1 MLMGDPQTTAPQAR
15 RRLPIPDDQSEDE
28 LARHWNLTPA
38 DLALIAACRGPD
50 HRRRFALQLCMLRA
64 HGRFFEDYRHAPI
77 KIVNHLSRQ
86 LGLPPVLFLDRSG
99 REPTERVQAQ
109 RIRRHLGLSRFDK
122 AAEARLSEWLR
133 EGALEGRTT
142 PELLTRAEERLR
154 AWQVMLPAAST
165 LERIVTSIVAH
176 TTADLF
182 AAISGRLPEM
192 LRAAIELLVEV
203 PEGDARSSLF
213 RLKDY
218 PKSANAAVI
227 NGDIVRLRLIEQ
239 LLEAGAG
246 LDDLDPEIIRQL
258 GQLGRRYDAGDL
270 RRFAKPKRDALV
282 ACYLVEARK
291 TLLDQI
297 VEMNDLFL
305 TGMNRRSR
313 NSVENQRKGLRRRA
327 RDGLHCLLGTI
338 DALVAAEGSQTVTAF
353 RDALGTP
360 ALIEAAI
367 ACRAYERLEER
378 GHLDALLAR
387 YSTLRQY
394 LPAFFALPFQAAA
407 GSETILDAIEIV
419 RALDAGT
426 RDALTTDDPHGF
438 VQADWRPHL
447 ISGGKLDRAIWEIAL
462 AFAVRD
468 ALRAGSLF
476 LVQSRDHVSFWNLV
490 YDDRKWQQSREQ
502 AYQRLALPT
511 DGQAFLAKLT
521 AEFERAARAA
531 ERGLPGNRF
540 AAIVNGRLKLK
551 KRDALAVSR
560 AVHELRATIGA
571 SLPRVRIED
580 LLQDVDE
587 WCRFTKAFQ
596 PLGGYQPRGAD
607 LHRSLLA
614 TVIAHGTNLGL
625 AAMSQSV
632 DTLTAEALQDT
643 SRWFLRDATIKAANT
658 ILVNHHHG
666 LELSR
671 IWGDGSR
678 SSSDGQR
685 FAVERRSLLGSVYPR
700 YFGYYDQALQLYTHT
715 SDQSS
720 VYGTQAISCG
730 PREAGYVL
738 GGILDNDTALAI
750 REHTSDTNGFTEHLF
765 GLCVLLGINF
775 MPRLKD
781 LPDQVL
787 SRIDRDVDYGILQP
801 LFRGRINIE
810 LILEQWD
817 QLVRLAASLK
827 DRLTPAH
834 VVMQRLANA
843 NASDRLAGALSQLGR
858 LMKTLH
864 ILRYIQEEP
873 LRDAIQLQLNRGEF
887 RHILAKSLFFANWGN
902 FRSGDY
908 EEVMNKASCLSL
920 LSNAVL
926 VWNTVHIARIV
937 DQLRAAGHEVKDEDL
952 ARVSPLAHAHV
963 IPNGS
968 YFQSPRRW
976 AETAPE
982 PVMA

>member
-1 MLMGDPQTTAPQAR
+1 MTAP
-15 RRLPIPDDQSEDE
+15 LDPSEDE
-28 LARHWNLTPA
+28 LARHWSLTPA
-38 DLALIAACRGPD
+38 DLAVIAECRGPD
-50 HRRRFALQLCMLRA
+50 HRRRFAVQLCMLRA
-64 HGRFFEDYRHAPI
+64 HGRFLDDYRRAPI

-86 LGLPPVLFLDRSG
+86 LGLPPVLFLDRAG

-109 RIRRHLGLSRFDK
+109 RIRRHLGLSRFDP
-122 AAEARLSEWLR
+122 AAEVSLRAWLR
-133 EGALEGRTT
+133 EGALEGRTA
-142 PELLTRAEERLR
+142 PELLARAESRLR
-154 AWQVMLPAAST
+154 SWKVMLPGAST
-165 LERIVTSIVAH
+165 LNRIVAAVMAH

-182 AAISGRLPEM
+182 ATISARLPEA
-192 LRAAIELLVEV
+192 LRADIDLLVEV
-203 PEGDARSSLF
+203 PDGDARSSLF

-218 PKSANAAVI
+218 PKSANAAAI
-227 NGDIVRLRLIEQ
+227 KGDIVRLRLIEQ
-239 LLEAGAG
+239 LVEGGAG
-246 LDDLDPEIIRQL
+246 LDDVDPRVVRQL

-305 TGMNRRSR
+305 TTMNRRAR
-313 NSVENQRKGLRRRA
+313 NSVEKQRKSLRRRA
-327 RDGLHCLLGTI
+327 RDGLHRVLGAV
-338 DALVAAEGSQTVTAF
+338 DALVAADGAQIVSVF
-353 RDALGTP
+353 RDAQNPP

-367 ACRAYERLEER
+367 ACRAYERLEAR
-378 GHLDALLAR
+378 GHLDAMLAR
-387 YSTLRQY
+387 YGTLRQY

-407 GSETILDAIEIV
+407 GNEALLQAIEAV

-426 RDALTTDDPHGF
+426 RGPLTTIDPHGF
-438 VQADWRPHL
+438 VQTDWRSYL
-447 ISGGKLDRAIWEIAL
+447 VSDGKIDRAIWEVSL
-462 AFAVRD
+462 AFAARD
-468 ALRAGSLF
+468 AFRAGGLF
-476 LVQSRDHVSFWNLV
+476 LAHSRDHVSFWNLV
-490 YDDRKWQQSREQ
+490 YDDRHWQQTREQ
-502 AYQRLALPT
+502 AYGRLDLPT
-511 DGQAFLAKLT
+511 DGQAFLARLG
-521 AEFERAARAA
+521 AEFDRAVRAAQ
-531 ERGLPGNRF
+531 RGLPGNRF
-540 AAIVNGRLKLK
+540 AAVHNGRLKLK
-551 KRDALAVSR
+551 RRDSMEIPPVLR
-560 AVHELRATIGA
+560 ELRATIGA
-571 SLPRVRIED
+571 TLSRVRIED

-587 WCRFTKAFQ
+587 WCGFTRAFQ

-607 LHRSLLA
+607 PHRSLLA
-614 TVIAHGTNLGL
+614 TLIAHGTNLGL

-643 SRWFLRDATIKAANT
+643 SRWFLRDSTIKAANT

-666 LELSR
+666 LPLSR
-671 IWGDGSR
+671 VWGGGNR

-685 FAVERRSLLGSVYPR
+685 FAVERDSLLGSVYPR
-700 YFGYYDQALQLYTHT
+700 YFGYYDRALQLYTHT
-715 SDQSS
+715 SDQHT
-720 VYGTQAISCG
+720 VYATQAISCA

-738 GGILDNDTALAI
+738 GGILDNDTALPI
-750 REHTSDTNGFTEHLF
+750 REHTSDTHGFTEHLF
-765 GLCVLLGINF
+765 GLCALLGIAF

-787 SRIDRDVDYGILQP
+787 SCIDRNADYGALQP
-801 LFRGRINIE
+801 LLRGRINVE

-843 NASDRLAGALSQLGR
+843 NASDRLAGALTQLGR
-858 LMKTLH
+858 LMKTVH
-864 ILRYIQEEP
+864 ILRYIHEAP

-887 RHILAKSLFFANWGN
+887 RHILAKSLFFANWGSL
-902 FRSGDY
+902 RSGDY

-937 DQLRAAGHEVKDEDL
+937 GQLRAAGHEVRDEDL
-952 ARVSPLAHAHV
+952 ARVSPLMHAHV

-968 YFQSPRRW
+968 YFQSPRRR
-976 AETAPE
+976 AGAAAE

>member
-1 MLMGDPQTTAPQAR
+1 MSMDDPSAAASQTR
-15 RRLPIPDDQSEDE
+15 RRLPADPSEDE
-28 LARHWNLTPA
+28 LAQHWSLTPA
-38 DLALIAACRGPD
+38 DLAVIATCRGPD
-50 HRRRFALQLCMLRA
+50 HRRRFAVQLGMLRA
-64 HGRFFEDYRHAPI
+64 HGRFLDDYRHAPI

-109 RIRRHLGLSRFDK
+109 RIRRYLGLSRFDK
-122 AAEARLSEWLR
+122 AAEVNLREWLR
-133 EGALEGRTT
+133 EGALEGRTA
-142 PELLTRAEERLR
+142 PELLIRAEGRLR
-154 AWQVMLPAAST
+154 GWQIMLPGTST
-165 LERIVTSIVAH
+165 LERIVASVVAH

-182 AAISGRLPEM
+182 ATISDRLPEK
-192 LRAAIELLVEV
+192 LRADIELLVEV

-227 NGDIVRLRLIEQ
+227 KSDITRLRLIEQ
-239 LLEAGAG
+239 LLDPDAG
-246 LDDLDPEIIRQL
+246 LDGLDPQIIRQL

-313 NSVENQRKGLRRRA
+313 TAVELRRKSLRRRA
-327 RDGLHCLLGTI
+327 RDGLYRVLGTV
-338 DALVAAEGSQTVTAF
+338 DALVAADGAQTVTAF
-353 RDALGTP
+353 RDAQDPP

-367 ACRAYERLEER
+367 ACRAYERLEAR
-378 GHLDALLAR
+378 GHLDAMLAR
-387 YSTLRQY
+387 YGTLRQY

-407 GSETILDAIEIV
+407 GSETLLGAIDIL

-426 RDALTTDDPHGF
+426 RSALTTDDPHAF
-438 VQADWRPHL
+438 VQADWRPYL
-447 ISGGKLDRAIWEIAL
+447 AVGGKLDRAIWEISL

-476 LVQSRDHVSFWNLV
+476 LAQSRDHVSFWNLV
-490 YDDRKWQQSREQ
+490 YDDRNWQQTREQ
-502 AYQRLALPT
+502 AYLRLDLPP
-511 DGQAFLAKLT
+511 DGQEFLAKIT
-521 AEFERAARAA
+521 AEFDRAVRAA
-531 ERGLPGNRF
+531 ERGLPSNRF
-540 AAIVNGRLKLK
+540 ASVSNGRLKLK
-551 KRDALAVSR
+551 KRDAMPVSR
-560 AVHELRATIGA
+560 VLRELRATIGA

-587 WCRFTKAFQ
+587 WCGFTGAFQ
-596 PLGGYQPRGAD
+596 PLGGYQPRGGD

-614 TVIAHGTNLGL
+614 TMIAHGTNLGL

-632 DTLTAEALQDT
+632 DTLTADALQDT
-643 SRWFLRDATIKAANT
+643 SRWFLRDATINAANT
-658 ILVNHHHG
+658 ILVDYHHG
-666 LELSR
+666 LKLSS

-685 FAVERRSLLGSVYPR
+685 FAVERDSLLGSVYPR
-700 YFGYYDQALQLYTHT
+700 YFGYYDRALQLYTHT
-715 SDQSS
+715 SDQNS
-720 VYGTQAISCG
+720 VYGTQAISCA

-750 REHTSDTNGFTEHLF
+750 REHTSDTHGFTEHLF
-765 GLCVLLGINF
+765 GLCALLGITF

-787 SRIDRDVDYGILQP
+787 SRIDRGADYGALQP
-801 LFRGRINIE
+801 LLRGRINVE

-834 VVMQRLANA
+834 VVMQRLVNA
-843 NASDRLAGALSQLGR
+843 NASDRLADALSQLGR

-887 RHILAKSLFFANWGN
+887 RHTLAKSLFFANWGS

-968 YFQSPRRW
+968 YFQSPRRR
-976 AETAPE
+976 AEAAPA

>member
-1 MLMGDPQTTAPQAR
+1 MSMDDPSAAASQTR
-15 RRLPIPDDQSEDE
+15 RRLPADPSEDE
-28 LARHWNLTPA
+28 LAQHWSLTPA
-38 DLALIAACRGPD
+38 DLAVIATCRGPD
-50 HRRRFALQLCMLRA
+50 HRRRFAVQLCMLRA
-64 HGRFFEDYRHAPI
+64 HGRFLDDYRHAPI

-109 RIRRHLGLSRFDK
+109 RIRRYLGLSRFDK
-122 AAEARLSEWLR
+122 AAEVNLREWLR
-133 EGALEGRTT
+133 EGALEGRTA
-142 PELLTRAEERLR
+142 PELLIRAEGRLR
-154 AWQVMLPAAST
+154 GWQIMLPGTST
-165 LERIVTSIVAH
+165 LERIVASVVAH

-182 AAISGRLPEM
+182 ATISDRLPEK
-192 LRAAIELLVEV
+192 LRADIELLVEV

-227 NGDIVRLRLIEQ
+227 KSDITRLRLIEQ
-239 LLEAGAG
+239 LLDPDAG
-246 LDDLDPEIIRQL
+246 LDGLDPQIIRQL

-313 NSVENQRKGLRRRA
+313 TAVELRRKSLRRRA
-327 RDGLHCLLGTI
+327 RDGLYRVLGTV
-338 DALVAAEGSQTVTAF
+338 DALVAADGAQTVTAF
-353 RDALGTP
+353 RDAQDPP

-367 ACRAYERLEER
+367 ACRAYERLEAR
-378 GHLDALLAR
+378 GHLDAMLAR
-387 YSTLRQY
+387 YGTLRQY

-407 GSETILDAIEIV
+407 GSETLLGAIDML

-426 RDALTTDDPHGF
+426 RSALTTDDPHAF
-438 VQADWRPHL
+438 VQADWRPYL
-447 ISGGKLDRAIWEIAL
+447 AVGGKLDRAIWEISL

-476 LVQSRDHVSFWNLV
+476 LAQSRDHVSFWNLV
-490 YDDRKWQQSREQ
+490 YDDRNWQQTREQ
-502 AYQRLALPT
+502 AYLRLDLPP
-511 DGQAFLAKLT
+511 DGQEFLAKIT
-521 AEFERAARAA
+521 AEFDRAVRAA
-531 ERGLPGNRF
+531 ERGLPSNRF
-540 AAIVNGRLKLK
+540 ASVSNGRLKLK
-551 KRDALAVSR
+551 KRDAMPVSR
-560 AVHELRATIGA
+560 VLRELRATIGA

-587 WCRFTKAFQ
+587 WCGFTGAFQ
-596 PLGGYQPRGAD
+596 PLGGYQPRGGD

-614 TVIAHGTNLGL
+614 TMIAHGTNLGL

-632 DTLTAEALQDT
+632 DTLTADALQDT
-643 SRWFLRDATIKAANT
+643 SRWFLRDATINAANT
-658 ILVNHHHG
+658 ILVDYHHG
-666 LELSR
+666 LKLSS

-685 FAVERRSLLGSVYPR
+685 FAVERDSLLGSVYPR
-700 YFGYYDQALQLYTHT
+700 YFGYYDRALQLYTHT
-715 SDQSS
+715 SDQNS
-720 VYGTQAISCG
+720 VYGTQAISCA

-750 REHTSDTNGFTEHLF
+750 REHTSDTHGFTEHLF
-765 GLCVLLGINF
+765 GLCALLGITF

-787 SRIDRDVDYGILQP
+787 SRIDRGADYGALQP
-801 LFRGRINIE
+801 LLRGRINVE

-834 VVMQRLANA
+834 VVMQRLVNA
-843 NASDRLAGALSQLGR
+843 NASDRLADALSQLGR

-887 RHILAKSLFFANWGN
+887 RHTLAKSLFFANWGS

-968 YFQSPRRW
+968 YFQSPRRR
-976 AETAPE
+976 AEAAPA

>member
-1 MLMGDPQTTAPQAR
+1 MR
-15 RRLPIPDDQSEDE
+15 V
-28 LARHWNLTPA
+28 
-38 DLALIAACRGPD
+38 
-50 HRRRFALQLCMLRA
+50 
-64 HGRFFEDYRHAPI
+64 HGRFLDDYRHAPV

-86 LGLPPVLFLDRSG
+86 LGLPPVLFLGRSG

-109 RIRRHLGLSRFDK
+109 RIRRHLGVSRFDR
-122 AAEARLSEWLR
+122 AAESKLREWLR
-133 EGALEGRTT
+133 GGALEGRT
-142 PELLTRAEERLR
+142 A
-154 AWQVMLPAAST
+154 
-165 LERIVTSIVAH
+165 
-176 TTADLF
+176 ADLF
-182 AAISGRLPEM
+182 DTISGCLPEK
-192 LRAAIELLVEV
+192 LRADIELLVEV

-218 PKSANAAVI
+218 AKSANATVI
-227 NGDIVRLRLIEQ
+227 KGDIVRLRLIED
-239 LLEAGAG
+239 LLGAGAG
-246 LDDLDPEIIRQL
+246 LDDLPPRIIRQF

-270 RRFAKPKRDALV
+270 KRFAKPKRDALV
-282 ACYLVEARK
+282 ACYLVEAHK

-305 TGMNRRSR
+305 TGMNRRAR
-313 NSVENQRKGLRRRA
+313 NSVEKQRKGLRRRA
-327 RDGLHCLLGTI
+327 RDGLHRVLGAI
-338 DALVAAEGSQTVTAF
+338 DALVAADGAQTVTAF
-353 RDALGTP
+353 RDAQNPP

-367 ACRAYERLEER
+367 ACRVYERLEAR
-378 GHLDALLAR
+378 GHLDAMLAR
-387 YSTLRQY
+387 YGTLRQY

-407 GSETILDAIEIV
+407 GSETLLRAIETV

-426 RDALTTDDPHGF
+426 RAQLTADDPHDF
-438 VQADWRPHL
+438 VQADWRPPL
-447 ISGGKLDRAIWEIAL
+447 VSGGKLDRAIWEISL

-476 LVQSRDHVSFWNLV
+476 LAQSRDHVSFWNLV
-490 YDDRKWQQSREQ
+490 YDDRSWQQTRAD
-502 AYQRLALPT
+502 AYQRLDLPV
-511 DGQAFLAKLT
+511 DGQAFLARLA
-521 AEFERAARAA
+521 AEFDRAARAA
-531 ERGLPGNRF
+531 EHGLPRNRF
-540 AAIVNGRLKLK
+540 AAVQDGRLKLK
-551 KRDALAVSR
+551 RRDALPVPQALR
-560 AVHELRATIGA
+560 ELRATIGA
-571 SLPRVRIED
+571 SLARVRIED

-587 WCRFTKAFQ
+587 WCGFTRAFQ
-596 PLGGYQPRGAD
+596 PLGGYQPRGGD
-607 LHRSLLA
+607 PHRSLLA
-614 TVIAHGTNLGL
+614 TLIAHGTNLGL

-632 DTLTAEALQDT
+632 DSLTAEALQDT
-643 SRWFLRDATIKAANT
+643 SRWFLRDATLKAANT
-658 ILVNHHHG
+658 IMVDHHHS
-666 LELSR
+666 LPLSG
-671 IWGDGSR
+671 IWGDGRR

-685 FAVERRSLLGSVYPR
+685 FAVERDSLLGSVYPR
-700 YFGYYDQALQLYTHT
+700 YFGYYDRALQLYTHT
-715 SDQSS
+715 SDQHS
-720 VYGTQAISCG
+720 VYATQAISCA

-750 REHTSDTNGFTEHLF
+750 REHTSDTHGFTEHLF
-765 GLCVLLGINF
+765 GLCSLLGIAF

-787 SRIDRDVDYGILQP
+787 SRIDRDAGYGALQP
-801 LFRGRINIE
+801 LLRGRINAE

-843 NASDRLAGALSQLGR
+843 NASDRLAGALTQLGR
-858 LMKTLH
+858 LMKTIH

-887 RHILAKSLFFANWGN
+887 RHILAKSLFFANQGG

-926 VWNTVHIARIV
+926 VWNTVQITLIV
-937 DQLRAAGHEVKDEDL
+937 SQLRAAGHEVKDEDL

-968 YFQSPRRW
+968 YFQSPRRR
-976 AETAPE
+976 AQAAPE

>member
-1 MLMGDPQTTAPQAR
+1 MSMANPSSATAGAR
-15 RRLPIPDDQSEDE
+15 RRLPVPVDPGEDE

-38 DLALIAACRGPD
+38 DLAEIANCRGAD
-50 HRRRFALQLCMLRA
+50 QKRRFALQLCVLRGY
-64 HGRFFEDYRHAPI
+64 GRFLDDYRHAPI

-86 LGLPPVLFLDRSG
+86 LELAPVLFLDRSG

-109 RIRRHLGLSRFDK
+109 RIRRYLGLSRFDK
-122 AAEARLSEWLR
+122 TAEDHLREWLR
-133 EGALEGRTT
+133 GGAMEGRTA
-142 PELLTRAEERLR
+142 PELLILAEEKL
-154 AWQVMLPAAST
+154 ASLQVMLPSVST
-165 LERIVTSIVAH
+165 LERIIASVLAHSTTELFESIAN
-176 TTADLF
+176 
-182 AAISGRLPEM
+182 RLPEK
-192 LRAAIELLVEV
+192 LRIAIDLLVEV
-203 PEGDARSSLF
+203 PTGDARSSLF

-227 NGDIVRLRLIEQ
+227 KGDIVRLRLIEE
-239 LLEAGAG
+239 LLGNGGALG
-246 LDDLDPEIIRQL
+246 DLDPKIVRQL
-258 GQLGRRYDAGDL
+258 GQLGRRYDARDL

-313 NSVENQRKGLRRRA
+313 NSVENQRKSLRRRS
-327 RDGLHCLLGTI
+327 RDGLQRVLGAV
-338 DALVAAEGSQTVTAF
+338 DALVAAEGSQTITAF

-360 ALIEAAI
+360 ELIQAAI

-378 GHLDALLAR
+378 GHLDAMLAR

-407 GSETILDAIEIV
+407 GSETLLRAIEIL

-426 RDALTTDDPHGF
+426 RGALTTDDPHGF

-447 ISGGKLDRAIWEIAL
+447 ITGGKLDRAIWEIAL

-490 YDDRKWQQSREQ
+490 YDDRKWQQTREQ
-502 AYQRLALPT
+502 AYQRLDLPT
-511 DGQAFLAKLT
+511 DGRVFLTKLT
-521 AEFERAARAA
+521 AEFDRAVRAA
-531 ERGLPGNRF
+531 EQGLRGNRF
-540 AAIVNGRLKLK
+540 ASVKDGRLKLK
-551 KRDALAVSR
+551 KRDAMAIPR
-560 AVHELRATIGA
+560 ALRELRATIST

-587 WCRFTKAFQ
+587 WCRFTNAFQ
-596 PLGGYQPRGAD
+596 PLGGYQPRGGD
-607 LHRSLLA
+607 PHRPLLA
-614 TVIAHGTNLGL
+614 TLIAHGTNLGL

-658 ILVNHHHG
+658 ILVDHHHS
-666 LELSR
+666 LKLSR

-685 FAVERRSLLGSVYPR
+685 FAVERDSLLGSVYPR

-715 SDQSS
+715 SDQHS
-720 VYGTQAISCG
+720 VYGTQAISCA

-765 GLCVLLGINF
+765 GLCVLLGITF

-787 SRIDRDVDYGILQP
+787 SRIDRDADYGALQP
-801 LFRGRINIE
+801 LLRGRINVE

-864 ILRYIQEEP
+864 ILRYIQEEK
-873 LRDAIQLQLNRGEF
+873 LRDTIQLQLNRGEF
-887 RHILAKSLFFANWGN
+887 RHILAKSLFFANWGS

-926 VWNTVHIARIV
+926 VWNTVHITRVV
-937 DQLRAAGHEVKDEDL
+937 DQLRAAGHQVKDEDL

-968 YFQSPRRW
+968 YFQSPRRR
-976 AETAPE
+976 AEAASE
-982 PVMA
+982 PIMA

>member
-1 MLMGDPQTTAPQAR
+1 MALPADP
-15 RRLPIPDDQSEDE
+15 SEDE
-28 LARHWNLTPA
+28 LARHWSLTPA
-38 DLALIAACRGPD
+38 DLAVIATCRGAD
-50 HRRRFALQLCMLRA
+50 HRRRFALQLCILRV
-64 HGRFFEDYRHAPI
+64 HGRLLDDYRHAPI

-109 RIRRHLGLSRFDK
+109 RIRRYLGLRRFDK
-122 AAEARLSEWLR
+122 AAEANLCEWLR
-133 EGALEGRTT
+133 AGALEGRGV
-142 PELLTRAEERLR
+142 PELLTRAEDRLR
-154 AWQVMLPAAST
+154 GWQIMLPGAST
-165 LERIVTSIVAH
+165 LERIVASVVSH
-176 TTADLF
+176 TTTDLF
-182 AAISGRLPEM
+182 ATISERLPEK
-192 LRAAIELLVEV
+192 LRSDIELLVEV

-218 PKSANAAVI
+218 PKSANAAAI
-227 NGDIVRLRLIEQ
+227 KSDIVRLRLIEQ
-239 LLEAGAG
+239 LLDAGAG
-246 LDDLDPEIIRQL
+246 LEDLDPRIIRQL

-313 NSVENQRKGLRRRA
+313 NSVENQRKRLRRRA
-327 RDGLHCLLGTI
+327 RDGLHRVLGAI
-338 DALVAAEGSQTVTAF
+338 DALVAADGTQTVTAF

-378 GHLDALLAR
+378 GHLDAMLAR
-387 YSTLRQY
+387 YGTLRQY

-407 GSETILDAIEIV
+407 GSETLLKAIEIV

-426 RDALTTDDPHGF
+426 RGALTTDDPHGF
-438 VQADWRPHL
+438 VQADWRPHMVTG
-447 ISGGKLDRAIWEIAL
+447 SKLDRAIWEISL
-462 AFAVRD
+462 AIAARD
-468 ALRAGSLF
+468 ALRAGGLF
-476 LVQSRDHVSFWNLV
+476 LPQSRDHVSFWNLV
-490 YDDRKWQQSREQ
+490 YDDRNWQQTREQ
-502 AYQRLALPT
+502 AYQRLDLPV
-511 DGQAFLAKLT
+511 DGQVFLARLS
-521 AEFERAARAA
+521 AEFDRAVRAA
-531 ERGLPGNRF
+531 ERGLSRNRF
-540 AAIVNGRLKLK
+540 AAIKDGRLKLK
-551 KRDALAVSR
+551 KRDAMPIPHALR
-560 AVHELRATIGA
+560 ELRATIAA

-587 WCRFTKAFQ
+587 WCGFIRAFQ
-596 PLGGYQPRGAD
+596 PLGGYQSRGAD

-614 TVIAHGTNLGL
+614 TLIAHGTNLGL

-632 DTLTAEALQDT
+632 DTLTADALQDT

-658 ILVNHHHG
+658 ILVDHHHG
-666 LELSR
+666 LKLSG

-685 FAVERRSLLGSVYPR
+685 FAVERDSLLGSVYPR
-700 YFGYYDQALQLYTHT
+700 YFGYYDRALQLYTHT
-715 SDQSS
+715 SDQHS
-720 VYGTQAISCG
+720 VYGTQAISCA

-750 REHTSDTNGFTEHLF
+750 REHTSDTHGFTEHLF
-765 GLCVLLGINF
+765 GLCALLGITF

-787 SRIDRDVDYGILQP
+787 SRIDRDADHGALQP
-801 LFRGRINIE
+801 LLRGRINLD

-834 VVMQRLANA
+834 VVMQRLVNA
-843 NASDRLAGALSQLGR
+843 NASDRLAGALTQLGR

-864 ILRYIQEEP
+864 ILRYIHEEK

-887 RHILAKSLFFANWGN
+887 RHILAKSLFFANWGS

-926 VWNTVHIARIV
+926 VWNTVHIGRIV
-937 DQLRAAGHEVKDEDL
+937 DQLRATGHDVADEEL

-968 YFQSPRRW
+968 YFQSPRRR
-976 AETAPE
+976 AQAAPE

>member
-1 MLMGDPQTTAPQAR
+1 MTAP
-15 RRLPIPDDQSEDE
+15 LDPSEDE
-28 LARHWNLTPA
+28 LARHWSLTPA
-38 DLALIAACRGPD
+38 DLAVIAECRGPD
-50 HRRRFALQLCMLRA
+50 HRRRFAVQLCMLRA
-64 HGRFFEDYRHAPI
+64 HGRFLDDYRRAPI

-86 LGLPPVLFLDRSG
+86 LGLPPVLFLDRAG

-109 RIRRHLGLSRFDK
+109 RIRRHLGLSRFDP
-122 AAEARLSEWLR
+122 AAEVSLRAWLR
-133 EGALEGRTT
+133 EGALEGRTA
-142 PELLTRAEERLR
+142 PELLARAESRLR
-154 AWQVMLPAAST
+154 SWKVMLPGAST
-165 LERIVTSIVAH
+165 LNRIVAAVMAH

-182 AAISGRLPEM
+182 ATISARLPEA
-192 LRAAIELLVEV
+192 LRADIDLLVEV
-203 PEGDARSSLF
+203 PDGDARSSLF

-218 PKSANAAVI
+218 PKSANAAAI
-227 NGDIVRLRLIEQ
+227 KGDIVRLRLIEQ
-239 LLEAGAG
+239 LVEGGAG
-246 LDDLDPEIIRQL
+246 LDDVDPRVVRQL

-305 TGMNRRSR
+305 TTMNRRAR
-313 NSVENQRKGLRRRA
+313 NSVEKQRKSLRRRA
-327 RDGLHCLLGTI
+327 RDGLHRVLGAV
-338 DALVAAEGSQTVTAF
+338 DALVAADGAQIVSVF
-353 RDALGTP
+353 RDAQNPP
-360 ALIEAAI
+360 APIEAAI
-367 ACRAYERLEER
+367 ACRAYERLEAR
-378 GHLDALLAR
+378 GHLDAMLAR
-387 YSTLRQY
+387 YGTLRQY

-407 GSETILDAIEIV
+407 GNEALLQAIEAV

-426 RDALTTDDPHGF
+426 RGPLTTIDPHGF
-438 VQADWRPHL
+438 VQTDWRSYL
-447 ISGGKLDRAIWEIAL
+447 VSDGKIDRAIWEVSL
-462 AFAVRD
+462 AFAARD
-468 ALRAGSLF
+468 AFRAGGLF
-476 LVQSRDHVSFWNLV
+476 LAHSRDHVSFWNLV
-490 YDDRKWQQSREQ
+490 YDDRHWQQTREQ
-502 AYQRLALPT
+502 AYGRLDLPT
-511 DGQAFLAKLT
+511 DGQAFLARLG
-521 AEFERAARAA
+521 AEFDRAVRAAQ
-531 ERGLPGNRF
+531 RGLPGNRF
-540 AAIVNGRLKLK
+540 AAVHNGRLKLK
-551 KRDALAVSR
+551 RRDSMEIPPVLR
-560 AVHELRATIGA
+560 ELRATIGA
-571 SLPRVRIED
+571 TLSRVRIED

-587 WCRFTKAFQ
+587 WCGFTRAFQ

-607 LHRSLLA
+607 PHRSLLA
-614 TVIAHGTNLGL
+614 TLIAHGTNLGL

-643 SRWFLRDATIKAANT
+643 SRWFLRDSTIKAANT

-666 LELSR
+666 LPLSR
-671 IWGDGSR
+671 VWGGGNR

-685 FAVERRSLLGSVYPR
+685 FAVERDSLLGSVYPR
-700 YFGYYDQALQLYTHT
+700 YFGYYDRALQLYTHT
-715 SDQSS
+715 SDQHT
-720 VYGTQAISCG
+720 VYATQAISCA

-738 GGILDNDTALAI
+738 GGILDNDTALPI
-750 REHTSDTNGFTEHLF
+750 REHTSDTHGFTEHLF
-765 GLCVLLGINF
+765 GLCALLGIAF

-787 SRIDRDVDYGILQP
+787 SCIDRNADYGALQP
-801 LFRGRINIE
+801 LLRGRINVE

-843 NASDRLAGALSQLGR
+843 NASDRLAGALTQLGR
-858 LMKTLH
+858 LMKTVH
-864 ILRYIQEEP
+864 ILRYIHEAP

-887 RHILAKSLFFANWGN
+887 RHILAKSLFFANWGSL
-902 FRSGDY
+902 RSGDY

-937 DQLRAAGHEVKDEDL
+937 GQLRAAGHEVRDEDL
-952 ARVSPLAHAHV
+952 ARVSPLMHAHV

-968 YFQSPRRW
+968 YFQSPRRR
-976 AETAPE
+976 AGAAAE

>member
-1 MLMGDPQTTAPQAR
+1 MLTDDPSAVTRQTR
-15 RRLPIPDDQSEDE
+15 RRTAIPADPGEDE
-28 LARHWNLTPA
+28 LARHWSLTPT
-38 DLALIAACRGPD
+38 DLAVIAECRGPD

-64 HGRFFEDYRHAPI
+64 HGYFLDDYRHAPI

-86 LGLPPVLFLDRSG
+86 LGLPPVLFLGRPG

-109 RIRRHLGLSRFDK
+109 RIRRYLGLSRFDK
-122 AAEARLSEWLR
+122 TVEANLREWLR
-133 EGALEGRTT
+133 EGSLEGRTIA
-142 PELLTRAEERLR
+142 ELLTQAEERLR
-154 AWQVMLPAAST
+154 GQRIMLPGTST
-165 LERIVTSIVAH
+165 LERIVASVVAH

-182 AAISGRLPEM
+182 ATISARLPDR
-192 LRAAIELLVEV
+192 LRSDIDLLVEV

-227 NGDIVRLRLIEQ
+227 KGDIVRLRLIEQ
-239 LLEAGAG
+239 LLDAGTG
-246 LDDLDPEIIRQL
+246 LDALDPRIIRQL

-270 RRFAKPKRDALV
+270 RRFAKPKHDALV

-297 VEMNDLFL
+297 VEMNDQFL

-313 NSVENQRKGLRRRA
+313 AAVEEQGKSLRRRA
-327 RDGLHCLLGTI
+327 RDGLQRLLGAI
-338 DALVAAEGSQTVTAF
+338 DALVAADGTQTVTTF
-353 RDALGTP
+353 RDALDTP
-360 ALIEAAI
+360 ALAEAAV
-367 ACRAYERLEER
+367 ACRAYERLEAR
-378 GHLDALLAR
+378 GHLDAMLAR
-387 YSTLRQY
+387 YGTLRQY
-394 LPAFFALPFQAAA
+394 LPAFFALPFQAAT
-407 GSETILDAIEIV
+407 GSETLLRAIEIV

-426 RDALTTDDPHGF
+426 RRGLTADDPHGF

-447 ISGGKLDRAIWEIAL
+447 VTGEKLDRSIWEISL

-468 ALRAGSLF
+468 ALRAGGLF
-476 LVQSRDHVSFWNLV
+476 LTESRDHVSFWNLV
-490 YDDRKWQQSREQ
+490 YDDRSWEQARGQ
-502 AYQRLALPT
+502 AYQGLELPIE
-511 DGQAFLAKLT
+511 GQIFLTKIT
-521 AEFERAARAA
+521 TEFDRAVRAA
-531 ERGLPGNRF
+531 ERGLPDNHF
-540 AAIVNGRLKLK
+540 ASVSNGRLKLK
-551 KRDALAVSR
+551 KRDALPVPR
-560 AVHELRATIGA
+560 ALRELRATISA

-587 WCRFTKAFQ
+587 WCGFTNAFQ

-607 LHRSLLA
+607 PHRSLLA
-614 TVIAHGTNLGL
+614 TLIAHGTNLGL

-643 SRWFLRDATIKAANT
+643 SRWFLRDATLKAANT
-658 ILVNHHHG
+658 ILVDHHHG
-666 LELSR
+666 LKLSG

-685 FAVERRSLLGSVYPR
+685 FAVERNSLLGSVYPR
-700 YFGYYDQALQLYTHT
+700 YFGYYDHALQIYTHT
-715 SDQSS
+715 SDQNS
-720 VYGTQAISCG
+720 VYGTQAISCA

-738 GGILDNDTALAI
+738 AGILDNDTALAI

-765 GLCVLLGINF
+765 ALCSLLGITF
-775 MPRLKD
+775 LPRLKD

-787 SRIDRDVDYGILQP
+787 SRIDRDADHGALQP
-801 LFRGRINIE
+801 LLRGRINVE

-834 VVMQRLANA
+834 VVMQRVVNA

-887 RHILAKSLFFANWGN
+887 RHILAKSLFFSNWGN

-937 DQLRAAGHEVKDEDL
+937 DQLRADGHEVKDEDL

-968 YFQSPRRW
+968 YFQSPRRR
-976 AETAPE
+976 AQAAPD

>member
-1 MLMGDPQTTAPQAR
+1 MSTDDLSATTQIR
-15 RRLPIPDDQSEDE
+15 RRTLPPDPSEDD
-28 LARHWNLTPA
+28 LARHWSLTPA
-38 DLALIAACRGPD
+38 DLAAIAECRGPD
-50 HRRRFALQLCMLRA
+50 QRRRFAVQLCVMRL
-64 HGRFFEDYRHAPI
+64 HGRFLDDYRHAPI

-86 LGLPPVLFLDRSG
+86 LGLPPVLFLDRAG

-109 RIRRHLGLSRFDK
+109 RIRRYLALSRFDK
-122 AAEARLSEWLR
+122 ASEANLREWLR
-133 EGALEGRTT
+133 AGALEGRTAG
-142 PELLTRAEERLR
+142 ELLIQAEEKLR
-154 AWQVMLPAAST
+154 GWQVMLPGAST
-165 LERIVTSIVAH
+165 LDRIVNSVVAH

-182 AAISGRLPEM
+182 TAISGHLPEK
-192 LRAAIELLVEV
+192 LRADIDLLVEV

-227 NGDIVRLRLIEQ
+227 KGDIVRLRLIED
-239 LLEAGAG
+239 LLGAGADLG
-246 LDDLDPEIIRQL
+246 DLDPRIIRQL

-305 TGMNRRSR
+305 TGMNRRAR
-313 NSVENQRKGLRRRA
+313 TSVEKRRKSLRRRA
-327 RDGLHCLLGTI
+327 RDGLHRVLGAV
-338 DALVAAEGSQTVTAF
+338 DALVAADGAQTVTTF
-353 RDALGTP
+353 RDAQNPP

-367 ACRAYERLEER
+367 ACRAYERLEAR
-378 GHLDALLAR
+378 GHLDAMLAR
-387 YSTLRQY
+387 YGTLRQY

-407 GSETILDAIEIV
+407 GSEILLRAVESL
-419 RALDAGT
+419 RALDACSRGP
-426 RDALTTDDPHGF
+426 LTTNDPHGF
-438 VQADWRPHL
+438 VQADWRSHL
-447 ISGGKLDRAIWEIAL
+447 VSDGKLDRAIWEISL

-476 LVQSRDHVSFWNLV
+476 LAHSRDHVSFWNLV
-490 YDDRKWQQSREQ
+490 YDDRSWQQTREQ
-502 AYQRLALPT
+502 AYGRLDLPT
-511 DGQAFLAKLT
+511 DGQAFLAQLG
-521 AEFERAARAA
+521 AELDRAARAA
-531 ERGLPGNRF
+531 QRGLPSNRF
-540 AAIVNGRLKLK
+540 AAVRNGRLKLK
-551 KRDALAVSR
+551 RRDALLIPPALR
-560 AVHELRATIGA
+560 ELRATIAA

-587 WCRFTKAFQ
+587 WCGFIRAFQ
-596 PLGGYQPRGAD
+596 PLGGYQPRGGD
-607 LHRSLLA
+607 PHRSLLA
-614 TVIAHGTNLGL
+614 TLIAHGTNLGL
-625 AAMSQSV
+625 ATMSHSV
-632 DTLTAEALQDT
+632 DSLTADALQDT
-643 SRWFLRDATIKAANT
+643 SRWFLRDATLKAANAV
-658 ILVNHHHG
+658 LVDHHHG
-666 LELSR
+666 LKLSGV
-671 IWGDGSR
+671 WGDGSR

-685 FAVERRSLLGSVYPR
+685 FTVERESLLGSVYPR
-700 YFGYYDQALQLYTHT
+700 YFGYYDRALALYTHT
-715 SDQSS
+715 SDQHS
-720 VYGTQAISCG
+720 VYATQAISCT

-738 GGILDNDTALAI
+738 SGILENDTALAI
-750 REHTSDTNGFTEHLF
+750 REHTSDTHGFTEHLF
-765 GLCVLLGINF
+765 GLCALLGIAF

-787 SRIDRDVDYGILQP
+787 SRIDRDADYGALQP
-801 LFRGRINIE
+801 LLRGRINVE

-843 NASDRLAGALSQLGR
+843 NASDRLAGALTQLGR
-858 LMKTLH
+858 LMKTIH
-864 ILRYIQEEP
+864 ILRYIHEAP

-887 RHILAKSLFFANWGN
+887 RHILAKSLFFANQGG

-926 VWNTVHIARIV
+926 VWNTVHIACIV
-937 DQLRAAGHEVKDEDL
+937 DQLRAAGHEVRDEDL

-968 YFQSPRRW
+968 YFQSPRRR
-976 AETAPE
+976 AEAAPE
-982 PVMA
+982 PAMA

>member
-1 MLMGDPQTTAPQAR
+1 MAVPADP
-15 RRLPIPDDQSEDE
+15 SEDE
-28 LARHWNLTPA
+28 LAQHWSLTPA
-38 DLALIAACRGPD
+38 DLAVIAECRGAD
-50 HRRRFALQLCMLRA
+50 HHRRFALQLCMLRA
-64 HGRFFEDYRHAPI
+64 HGYFLDDYRHAPI

-86 LGLPPVLFLDRSG
+86 LGLPPVLFLDRPG
-99 REPTERVQAQ
+99 RPQTERAQ
-109 RIRRHLGLSRFDK
+109 SLRIRRHLGIRDFDRHV
-122 AAEARLSEWLR
+122 AADLRDWLR
-133 EGALEGRTT
+133 PGAIEGRTAN
-142 PELLTRAEERLR
+142 ELMARAEDRLR
-154 AWQVMLPAAST
+154 EWRVMLPASST
-165 LERIVTSIVAH
+165 LERLVTAEVTQA
-176 TTADLF
+176 TTDLHGK
-182 AAISGRLPEM
+182 ISSRLPAA
-192 LRAAIELLVEV
+192 LREAIDLLVEV

-218 PKSANAAVI
+218 PKSANAGVI
-227 NGDIVRLRLIEQ
+227 KGDIVRLRLIEQ
-239 LLEAGAG
+239 LLETGAG
-246 LDDLDPEIIRQL
+246 LDDLDPKIIRQL
-258 GQLGRRYDAGDL
+258 GQLGRSYDAGDL

-313 NSVENQRKGLRRRA
+313 NSVETQRKSLRRRA
-327 RDGLHCLLGTI
+327 RDGLHCLLGTV

-378 GHLDALLAR
+378 GHLDAMLAR

-394 LPAFFALPFQAAA
+394 LPAFFALPFQAAT
-407 GSETILDAIEIV
+407 GSEPLLGAIEIL

-426 RDALTTDDPHGF
+426 RGALTTDDPHDF

-490 YDDRKWQQSREQ
+490 YDDRKWQQTREQ
-502 AYQRLALPT
+502 AYQRLDLPT
-511 DGQAFLAKLT
+511 DGRVFLARLT
-521 AEFERAARAA
+521 AEFDRAVRAA

-540 AAIVNGRLKLK
+540 AAVRDGRLKLK
-551 KRDALAVSR
+551 KRDAMAIPR
-560 AVHELRATIGA
+560 ALRELRATIGA

-587 WCRFTKAFQ
+587 WCRFTSAFQ
-596 PLGGYQPRGAD
+596 PLGGYQPRGGD
-607 LHRSLLA
+607 PHRPLLA
-614 TVIAHGTNLGL
+614 TLIAHGTNLGL

-658 ILVNHHHG
+658 ILVDHHHG
-666 LELSR
+666 LKLSR

-685 FAVERRSLLGSVYPR
+685 FAVERNSLLGSVYPR
-700 YFGYYDQALQLYTHT
+700 YFGYYDRALQLYTHT
-715 SDQSS
+715 SDQNS
-720 VYGTQAISCG
+720 VYGTQAISCA

-765 GLCVLLGINF
+765 GLCVLLGITF

-787 SRIDRDVDYGILQP
+787 SRLDRDADYGALQP
-801 LFRGRINIE
+801 LLRGRINVE
-810 LILEQWD
+810 LIVEQWD

-834 VVMQRLANA
+834 VVMQRLTNA

-887 RHILAKSLFFANWGN
+887 RHILAKSLFFANWGS

-926 VWNTVHIARIV
+926 VWNTVHIGRIV
-937 DQLRAAGHEVKDEDL
+937 DQLRAAGHAVKDEDL

-968 YFQSPRRW
+968 YFQSPRRR
-976 AETAPE
+976 AEAAPE

>member
-1 MLMGDPQTTAPQAR
+1 MDDPSAATSQTR
-15 RRLPIPDDQSEDE
+15 RRLPADPSEDE
-28 LARHWNLTPA
+28 LARHWSLTPS
-38 DLALIAACRGPD
+38 DLAEIAQCRGAD
-50 HRRRFALQLCMLRA
+50 HCRRFAVQLCMLRA
-64 HGRFFEDYRHAPI
+64 HGRFLDDYRHAPI

-86 LGLPPVLFLDRSG
+86 LGLVPVLFLDRPG
-99 REPTERVQAQ
+99 RAQTEREQSL
-109 RIRRHLGLSRFDK
+109 RIRRYLGIRGFDHQ
-122 AAEARLSEWLR
+122 AAADLREWLR
-133 EGALEGRTT
+133 QGAIEGRAAA
-142 PELLTRAEERLR
+142 ELLAPAEDKLR
-154 AWQVMLPAAST
+154 EWRVMLPATST
-165 LERIVTSIVAH
+165 LERLVAAEVTHA
-176 TTADLF
+176 TTDLYEMVTT
-182 AAISGRLPEM
+182 RLPPT
-192 LRAAIELLVEV
+192 LRAAIDLLVEV

-227 NGDIVRLRLIEQ
+227 KGDIVRLRLIEE
-239 LLEAGAG
+239 LLGNGIG
-246 LDDLDPEIIRQL
+246 LDDLDPRIVRQL
-258 GQLGRRYDAGDL
+258 GQLGRSYDAGDL

-282 ACYLVEARK
+282 ACTLVEARK
-291 TLLDQI
+291 ALLDQI

-313 NSVENQRKGLRRRA
+313 TAVETRRKSLRRRA
-327 RDGLHCLLGTI
+327 RDGLHRVLGAV
-338 DALVAAEGSQTVTAF
+338 DALVAAEGTQTVTAL
-353 RDALGTP
+353 REALDTP

-367 ACRAYERLEER
+367 ACRTYERLEAR
-378 GHLDALLAR
+378 GHLDAMLAR

-394 LPAFFALPFQAAA
+394 LSAFLALPFQAAA
-407 GSETILDAIEIV
+407 GSETLLGAIEIL
-419 RALDAGT
+419 RALDAGA
-426 RDALTTDDPHGF
+426 RGPLTPEDPHGF
-438 VQADWRPHL
+438 VQADWRAHL
-447 ISGGKLDRAIWEIAL
+447 IADGKLDRAIWEISLAL
-462 AFAVRD
+462 AVRD

-476 LVQSRDHVSFWNLV
+476 LVQSRDHVSFWNLI
-490 YDDRKWQQSREQ
+490 YDDPRWQQTREQ
-502 AYQRLALPT
+502 AYQRLDLPA
-511 DGQAFLAKLT
+511 DGQAFLARIT
-521 AEFERAARAA
+521 AEFDQAARAA
-531 ERGLPGNRF
+531 ERGLPSNRF
-540 AAIVNGRLKLK
+540 AAVRDGRLKLK
-551 KRDALAVSR
+551 RRDALPVPR
-560 AVHELRATIGA
+560 AVHQLRATIGA

-587 WCRFTKAFQ
+587 WCGFTHAFQ

-607 LHRSLLA
+607 PHRSLLA
-614 TVIAHGTNLGL
+614 TLIAHGTNLGL

-632 DTLTAEALQDT
+632 DSLTAETLQDT
-643 SRWFLRDATIKAANT
+643 SRWFLRDATLKAANT

-666 LELSR
+666 LKLSG
-671 IWGDGSR
+671 IWGAGRR

-685 FAVERRSLLGSVYPR
+685 FAVERDSLLASFYPR
-700 YFGYYDQALQLYTHT
+700 YFGYYDRALALYTHT
-715 SDQSS
+715 SDQHS
-720 VYGTQAISCG
+720 VYATQAISCA

-738 GGILDNDTALAI
+738 GGILDNDTVLAI
-750 REHTSDTNGFTEHLF
+750 REHTSDTHGFTEHLF
-765 GLCVLLGINF
+765 GLCALLGITF

-787 SRIDRDVDYGILQP
+787 SRIDRDADYGALQP
-801 LFRGRINIE
+801 LLRGRINVE
-810 LILEQWD
+810 LIIEQWD

-834 VVMQRLANA
+834 VVMQRLVNA

-864 ILRYIQEEP
+864 ILRYIHEEP

-887 RHILAKSLFFANWGN
+887 RHILAKSLFFANQGG

-937 DQLRAAGHEVKDEDL
+937 DQLRAAGHEMKDEDL

-968 YFQSPRRW
+968 YFQSPRRR
-976 AETAPE
+976 AEATPE
-982 PVMA
+982 PIMA